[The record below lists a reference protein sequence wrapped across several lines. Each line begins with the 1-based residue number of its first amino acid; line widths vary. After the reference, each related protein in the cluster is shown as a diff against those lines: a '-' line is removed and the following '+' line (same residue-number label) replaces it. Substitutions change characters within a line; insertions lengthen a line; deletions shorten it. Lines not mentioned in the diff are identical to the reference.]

1 MANNFSQDGQVL
13 GLTMPYDV
21 TSGDGVQVGSIF
33 GVATMTYAEGDTGQ
47 VATCGVW
54 SLAKTSAQAWAEG
67 QHVYWDDVNGRADSN
82 PAVGILIGT
91 ATAAAENPSSTGYV
105 KLIGYDS
112 GSAAGVQQIR
122 KRFTIA
128 EVNAG
133 ATLLAARDGFKYR
146 LVDAAA
152 IAIGGA
158 AGAVTTV
165 DLLGTLTTSR
175 KLVAFAQASLTQ
187 STLLRAGASGAAI
200 LADGASFT
208 ANDENTALTVG
219 KTGSDIT
226 TATHVDFLV
235 SYAVE
240 PA

>member
-1 MANNFSQDGQVL
+1 MASNNIQDGEVL
-13 GLTMPYDV
+13 GLTMPYAV
-21 TSGDGVQVGSIF
+21 TSGGGVQVGSIF
-33 GVATMTYAEGDTGQ
+33 GVATSTYGSGDTGQ

-54 SLAKTSAQAWAEG
+54 SLAKTSAQAWTEG
-67 QHVYWDDVNGRADSN
+67 QKIYWDDTNKRADSD
-82 PAVGILIGT
+82 PAVGMLIGT
-91 ATAAAENPSSTGYV
+91 ATAAAVNPSSTGYV
-105 KLIGYDS
+105 KLIGYDA
-112 GSAAGVQQIR
+112 GTAAGVYHIR

-133 ATLLAARDGFKYR
+133 ATLLPARDGFKYR
-146 LVDAAA
+146 LLDAAA
-152 IAIGGA
+152 ISVGGA
-158 AGAVTTV
+158 TAAVTTV
-165 DLLGTLTTSR
+165 DLLATLTTSR

-226 TATHVDFLV
+226 TATHIDFLV
-235 SYAVE
+235 SYAID